1 MQFNRVLVYRKR
13 YILRLIIAIIIIII
27 AVIIH
32 VMFYFQF
39 SCRLQRICEDAQV
52 ACSNLKQNRQRKF
65 RDSPDLMSN

>member
-1 MQFNRVLVYRKR
+1 MQFSRVLVYRKR
-13 YILRLIIAIIIIII
+13 YILRLIIAIIIII

-52 ACSNLKQNRQRKF
+52 ACSNLKQNKQRKF

>member
-1 MQFNRVLVYRKR
+1 MQFSRVLVYRKR
-13 YILRLIIAIIIIII
+13 YILRLIIAIIIII

-39 SCRLQRICEDAQV
+39 SCRLQRICEDAKV
-52 ACSNLKQNRQRKF
+52 ACSNLKQNKQRKF